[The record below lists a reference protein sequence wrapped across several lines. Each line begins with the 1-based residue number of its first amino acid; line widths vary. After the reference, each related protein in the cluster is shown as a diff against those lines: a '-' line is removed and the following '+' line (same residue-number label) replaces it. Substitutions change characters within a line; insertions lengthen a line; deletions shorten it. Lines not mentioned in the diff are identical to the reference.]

1 MQKVAKVF
9 KSHAEQEREE
19 IEYWK
24 SVSPLEKLAQ
34 LEVIRTMYAEFMGYD
49 LTQGLQSLSNYST
62 IIRRNISLS
71 VDTQWHFI
79 VVHDLPKILISG

>member
-1 MQKVAKVF
+1 MEKVAKVF
-9 KSHAEQEREE
+9 KNHAEQEREE

-49 LTQGLQSLSNYST
+49 ITQGLQRVCR
-62 IIRRNISLS
+62 IIQR
-71 VDTQWHFI
+71 
-79 VVHDLPKILISG
+79 